1 MECHNCSTRFRHC
14 RSNSRTFHTNS
25 PLKHQPATIYRIL
38 IIFYISHFDKYTYC
52 MLILWNALIW
62 IRCKDQVKLSVVDR
76 LIHNCKFYLDGT
88 PKRGPNSPTED
99 EKIYMVQAV
108 LDQYNEDHNL
118 FGGLVSLPPSLI
130 THTKQR
136 LCRILSFS
144 YTDTMLC

>member
-1 MECHNCSTRFRHC
+1 MECHNCSTRFRH
-14 RSNSRTFHTNS
+14 RGSKSRTFYTNS

-38 IIFYISHFDKYTYC
+38 IIFYISHFDMYTYC

-108 LDQYNEDHNL
+108 LHQYNEDNNL
-118 FGGLVSLPPSLI
+118 FGVCSPSLPLVFLI
-130 THTKQR
+130 LIRCFVDFLVLESCT
-136 LCRILSFS
+136 
-144 YTDTMLC
+144 